1 MITIYWALI
10 HPYLN
15 YGLVVWGQTS
25 KHLFDKL
32 LILQKRAI
40 RLIYFTNSKV
50 TPIPL
55 FIKAQIPPLNLM
67 YFQSIANLMYDVV
80 HKNAPI
86 NLCNLFTPVSNVH
99 SYATRS
105 ATMKKL
111 HIKSSRLNKQLNSFS
126 RLGARLWNSI
136 PLDTRNKSKFSFK
149 MSIKS
154 TLFHILEQEKSYVE
168 VSNVIQLLSKPN
180 QSTYFI

>member
-1 MITIYWALI
+1 MI
-10 HPYLN
+10 HPYLS

-25 KHLFDKL
+25 KHLFEKL
-32 LILQKRAI
+32 LILQKRVI

-50 TPIPL
+50 TAIPL
-55 FIKAQIPPLNLM
+55 FIKAQIPPLNIM

-80 HKNAPI
+80 HNNAPT

-111 HIKSSRLNKQLNSFS
+111 HIKPSRLNIQLNSFS

-136 PLDTRNKSKFSFK
+136 SLDTRNKSKFSFK

-168 VSNVIQLLSKPN
+168 VSNFIQLLSKSN
-180 QSTYFI
+180 QSN